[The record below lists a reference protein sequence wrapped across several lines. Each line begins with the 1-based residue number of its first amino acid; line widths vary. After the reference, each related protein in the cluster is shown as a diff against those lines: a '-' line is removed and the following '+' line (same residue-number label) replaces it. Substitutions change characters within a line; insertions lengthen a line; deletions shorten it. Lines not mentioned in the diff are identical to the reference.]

1 VSRAPGNLDLFI
13 VGNDSHVWSTFWTQQ
28 GGWSHD
34 WFPLPSEAVFDRNV
48 QQVAVVSRTPNNLD
62 LFIVGNDNHIW
73 STYWGAAEVTM
84 AKLIDNGPFG
94 AKVTMVVV
102 GDGFTAWDQDSYN
115 RHVDTL
121 LTNGLFT
128 NDFYAANRS
137 AFNLVRLNVL
147 SNHSGVSTKTYGSNG
162 NVTASTIQ
170 DTYFGAIFNGDWSH
184 CWVEDGPNTAQR
196 LNDLLNQWVPDRRLV
211 FLLLNNPGFGGCGGG
226 GRLTLPLG
234 VSWSTVA
241 HECGHALGGLA
252 DEYHQQNNAY
262 SGGEPGQAN
271 VTANTNRATLKWR
284 WAVAATTPIPTG
296 ADNYTPP
303 KPAGW
308 NDNQGVGLFEGGSA
322 NFATGIYR
330 PVIDCRMKT
339 NDPPFCPVCAA
350 AMSAQTH
357 PFLAHALEGIAMS
370 TMSQSAASDGY
381 VRMQVRLH
389 DGTLSLL
396 DAQQVDGPLVQPTTL
411 AYGLVHE
418 VLVDGR
424 QVSVGAH
431 PDANIS
437 RSFEEP
443 GHGPGTHHTYDL
455 PTVDLTIRVPTAALR
470 GADPSKVTINVQY
483 AQEHPHTPLAPLAPL
498 AHQPTL
504 NLAPRASLTLDQI
517 NIPETLR
524 ALMTTR

>member
-1 VSRAPGNLDLFI
+1 MFDRNVQHVAAVSRAPGNLDLFI
-13 VGNDSHVWSTFWTQQ
+13 VGNDSRVWSTFWNGNWSHDWFPLPGQAVFDRNVQHVAAVSRAPGNLDLFIVGNDNHVWSTFWNGNWSHDWFPLPGQAVFDRNVQKVAAVSRAPGNLDLFIVGNDNHVWSTFWN
-28 GGWSHD
+28 GNWSHD

-62 LFIVGNDNHIW
+62 LFIVGNDSHIW

-84 AKLIDNGPFG
+84 AKLIDNGAFG

-115 RHVDTL
+115 RQVDTL

-128 NDFYAANRS
+128 HDFYAANRS

-147 SNHSGVSTKTYGSNG
+147 SNHSGVSTKTYDSHG
-162 NVTASTIQ
+162 NVTASTVQ
-170 DTYFGAIFNGDWSH
+170 DTYFGAIFNGDWAH

-296 ADNYTPP
+296 ADIFTPP

-339 NDPPFCPVCAA
+339 NIHHSAPCAP
-350 AMSAQTH
+350 Q
-357 PFLAHALEGIAMS
+357 
-370 TMSQSAASDGY
+370 
-381 VRMQVRLH
+381 R
-389 DGTLSLL
+389 
-396 DAQQVDGPLVQPTTL
+396 
-411 AYGLVHE
+411 
-418 VLVDGR
+418 
-424 QVSVGAH
+424 
-431 PDANIS
+431 
-437 RSFEEP
+437 
-443 GHGPGTHHTYDL
+443 
-455 PTVDLTIRVPTAALR
+455 
-470 GADPSKVTINVQY
+470 
-483 AQEHPHTPLAPLAPL
+483 
-498 AHQPTL
+498 
-504 NLAPRASLTLDQI
+504 
-517 NIPETLR
+517 
-524 ALMTTR
+524 